1 MARIKEVIELI
12 RQCYAQA
19 KDVATRATMKDSP
32 TVGHAD
38 AQKTDGTRGIEI
50 IRAVFPNEN

>member
-32 TVGHAD
+32 TVGRTD

-50 IRAVFPNEN
+50 IRAVFPKES